1 MTENE
6 YIKLAVV
13 LLCFVWVNW
22 DFIFRRKE
30 FWEAVKG
37 PDKVLQPAEA
47 CIYVWVRLI
56 SIIILGEEFYDYKLS
71 SEVWFS
77 LDAILF
83 GLIMGDVGNKYLDK
97 KIKNNDQLPR
107 K

>member
-30 FWEAVKG
+30 FWEAVVDVDSGTQCDGGSPTINNSQTIGGSVPSPVEDENERHGGIAAKAALLAAAVG
-37 PDKVLQPAEA
+37 ATVNNFLKSFWRN
-47 CIYVWVRLI
+47 C
-56 SIIILGEEFYDYKLS
+56 EF
-71 SEVWFS
+71 
-77 LDAILF
+77 
-83 GLIMGDVGNKYLDK
+83 N
-97 KIKNNDQLPR
+97 P
-107 K
+107 